1 MFTIEVLV
9 FLAIRKRFPDLYS
22 TVLDRLDSTST
33 TWRGYIAINL
43 LRFER
48 RREHLDR
55 YFFRRYLRSL
65 LLIFA
70 PASLLIT
77 PILVPLNY
85 THGKMAVRGVS
96 GLDALGWSNVGLDQ
110 ADRYWVHL
118 VLALLFTAH
127 ICWVIWSEL
136 GFYVAARR
144 QAPSATLRTVLFDS
158 IPDDWMSEKILTS
171 QLQIFPGQITA
182 VSFNRDY
189 STVSRLAARRE
200 RLAAALEAA
209 ETANLRKAF
218 RAGIQKQTRR
228 SSTTKTR
235 RSLDCQSWRLLNLLT
250 WLRFE
255 KVDTALLCREELR
268 ETGETMD
275 FYRKT
280 RSEFPPLRYAFVTFA
295 NPLAAHIACQTVIHT
310 SAGYMTPR
318 TMPLSVDDVVWS
330 NTDITWRDRTLRTV
344 LSNALTL
351 MTAIACVVPV
361 ALAGL
366 LSQIIYIT
374 QAVSWLSWISELP
387 ESFLGLLQGVLP
399 PVLVAV
405 LVRGFVFVV
414 EYLVRK
420 QGICSKSQIDL
431 KIQDYYFCFLF
442 VQVTLVVSLAA
453 GLTAIANEI
462 ARGASLA
469 ATLAKNLPK
478 ASNYFLSYLLLQA
491 LSLSAGSLLRT
502 DRLLGKFVLGP
513 MFDKSVTQMVV
524 RRRGPDLQW
533 GTFVP
538 VFTNLSCIGLLY
550 AIISP
555 IILPFQVL
563 TIGLFWVI
571 YSHSRVLLTEH
582 DHGGLFYPKALK
594 HLLASLYLMQVCLA
608 ALFFLVRDSQGSAR
622 CIGQACVMVLATG
635 LTAVYHR
642 LLCRAFNPL
651 LSFSPT
657 ALKDALAQDTPAEDA
672 TPSPPFLHEA
682 LTSTP
687 VVRIPSDDHGLGSA
701 RALQLR
707 EELKGVTVSATDAV
721 VTASAIRSSDLG
733 MIPYQNGDVEVRI
746 QHARFLVS
754 ASVMSQLSPEFHK
767 LFTTRHGLLRESIE
781 LPDEDPVAFHL
792 VCQSAHGSFIP
803 QAHISLETLVNMA
816 EAIRRYKIPA
826 TSRVHNTV
834 AFSFIV
840 QTLRPETLSTV
851 KLVTLFRVAK
861 VLGSA
866 KYEQLIR
873 DVFLLHPLQLEALP
887 TEQTAGGRD
896 AECVLLLANLMLRG
910 AACRAEVASTLLSPP
925 GSDETLHLQEK
936 SDVAVWILKD
946 SPSLQEIETRL
957 RSMRS
962 AVDLQ
967 REQLL
972 GASGAIKEATA
983 DIHRYVRT
991 TMEDTREME
1000 DDGADDVVKLDVC
1013 YGLKRLEIQVAED
1026 RQVSENSVDVDDL
1039 DLERV
1044 SSSSTAFEDIE
1055 AYIEPVETMLGDY
1068 LDIEDDVSVA
1078 SAKTV

>member
-1 MFTIEVLV
+1 
-9 FLAIRKRFPDLYS
+9 
-22 TVLDRLDSTST
+22 
-33 TWRGYIAINL
+33 
-43 LRFER
+43 
-48 RREHLDR
+48 
-55 YFFRRYLRSL
+55 
-65 LLIFA
+65 
-70 PASLLIT
+70 
-77 PILVPLNY
+77 
-85 THGKMAVRGVS
+85 MAVRGVS

-118 VLALLFTAH
+118 VLALLFTAQV
-127 ICWVIWSEL
+127 CWVIWSEL
-136 GFYVAARR
+136 GFYVAAR
-144 QAPSATLRTVLFDS
+144 QHAPSTMLRTVLFDS

-171 QLQIFPGQITA
+171 RLQIFPGDVTA

-189 STVSRLAARRE
+189 SAVSRLAARRE
-200 RLAAALEAA
+200 RLAAALEAT
-209 ETANLRKAF
+209 ETANIRKAF
-218 RAGIQKQTRR
+218 RAGVQKQTRR

-235 RSLDCQSWRLLNLLT
+235 RSLDCQSRRLLSLLT
-250 WLRFE
+250 WLKSE
-255 KVDTALLCREELR
+255 KVDTTLFYREELR

-280 RSEFPPLRYAFVTFA
+280 RSEFPPLRSAFVTFA
-295 NPLAAHIACQTVIHT
+295 NSLAAHIACQTVIHT

-330 NTDITWRDRTLRTV
+330 NTDITWRDRILRTV
-344 LSNALTL
+344 LSNALIL

-491 LSLSAGSLLRT
+491 LSVSAGSLLRT

-594 HLLASLYLMQVCLA
+594 HLLAGLYLMQVCLA

-622 CIGQACVMVLATG
+622 CIGQACVMVLVTG

-672 TPSPPFLHEA
+672 TPAKDATPSPPFLHEA

-701 RALQLR
+701 RALQLK
-707 EELKGVTVSATDAV
+707 EELKGVTVSDTDAV
-721 VTASAIRSSDLG
+721 VTAS
-733 MIPYQNGDVEVRI
+733 
-746 QHARFLVS
+746 
-754 ASVMSQLSPEFHK
+754 
-767 LFTTRHGLLRESIE
+767 
-781 LPDEDPVAFHL
+781 
-792 VCQSAHGSFIP
+792 
-803 QAHISLETLVNMA
+803 
-816 EAIRRYKIPA
+816 
-826 TSRVHNTV
+826 
-834 AFSFIV
+834 
-840 QTLRPETLSTV
+840 
-851 KLVTLFRVAK
+851 
-861 VLGSA
+861 
-866 KYEQLIR
+866 
-873 DVFLLHPLQLEALP
+873 
-887 TEQTAGGRD
+887 
-896 AECVLLLANLMLRG
+896 
-910 AACRAEVASTLLSPP
+910 
-925 GSDETLHLQEK
+925 
-936 SDVAVWILKD
+936 
-946 SPSLQEIETRL
+946 
-957 RSMRS
+957 
-962 AVDLQ
+962 
-967 REQLL
+967 
-972 GASGAIKEATA
+972 
-983 DIHRYVRT
+983 
-991 TMEDTREME
+991 
-1000 DDGADDVVKLDVC
+1000 
-1013 YGLKRLEIQVAED
+1013 
-1026 RQVSENSVDVDDL
+1026 
-1039 DLERV
+1039 
-1044 SSSSTAFEDIE
+1044 
-1055 AYIEPVETMLGDY
+1055 
-1068 LDIEDDVSVA
+1068 
-1078 SAKTV
+1078 

>member
-1 MFTIEVLV
+1 
-9 FLAIRKRFPDLYS
+9 
-22 TVLDRLDSTST
+22 
-33 TWRGYIAINL
+33 
-43 LRFER
+43 
-48 RREHLDR
+48 
-55 YFFRRYLRSL
+55 
-65 LLIFA
+65 
-70 PASLLIT
+70 
-77 PILVPLNY
+77 
-85 THGKMAVRGVS
+85 MAVRGVS

-127 ICWVIWSEL
+127 VCWVIWSEL

-144 QAPSATLRTVLFDS
+144 QAPSTMLRTVLFDS

-189 STVSRLAARRE
+189 SAVSRLAARRE

-218 RAGIQKQTRR
+218 RAGVQKRARR
-228 SSTTKTR
+228 SSPTKTR
-235 RSLDCQSWRLLNLLT
+235 RSLDCQSRRLLNLLT

-280 RSEFPPLRYAFVTFA
+280 RSEFPPLRSAFVTFA

-344 LSNALTL
+344 LSNALIL
-351 MTAIACVVPV
+351 ITAIACVVPV

-366 LSQIIYIT
+366 FSQIIYIT

-462 ARGASLA
+462 AWGASLA

-491 LSLSAGSLLRT
+491 LSVSAGSLLRT
-502 DRLLGKFVLGP
+502 DRLLGKFALGP
-513 MFDKSVTQMVV
+513 MFDKSVTQMVM

-571 YSHSRVLLTEH
+571 YSHSRVLLTKH

-594 HLLASLYLMQVCLA
+594 HLLAGLYLMQVCLA
-608 ALFFLVRDSQGSAR
+608 ALFFLVRDSQGRAR

-642 LLCRAFNPL
+642 LLFRAFNPL

-657 ALKDALAQDTPAEDA
+657 ALKDALTQDTPAEDATPAKDA

-707 EELKGVTVSATDAV
+707 EELKGVTVSDTDAV
-721 VTASAIRSSDLG
+721 VTASG
-733 MIPYQNGDVEVRI
+733 
-746 QHARFLVS
+746 
-754 ASVMSQLSPEFHK
+754 K
-767 LFTTRHGLLRESIE
+767 IE
-781 LPDEDPVAFHL
+781 L
-792 VCQSAHGSFIP
+792 
-803 QAHISLETLVNMA
+803 
-816 EAIRRYKIPA
+816 R
-826 TSRVHNTV
+826 
-834 AFSFIV
+834 
-840 QTLRPETLSTV
+840 
-851 KLVTLFRVAK
+851 
-861 VLGSA
+861 
-866 KYEQLIR
+866 
-873 DVFLLHPLQLEALP
+873 
-887 TEQTAGGRD
+887 
-896 AECVLLLANLMLRG
+896 
-910 AACRAEVASTLLSPP
+910 
-925 GSDETLHLQEK
+925 
-936 SDVAVWILKD
+936 
-946 SPSLQEIETRL
+946 
-957 RSMRS
+957 
-962 AVDLQ
+962 
-967 REQLL
+967 
-972 GASGAIKEATA
+972 
-983 DIHRYVRT
+983 
-991 TMEDTREME
+991 
-1000 DDGADDVVKLDVC
+1000 
-1013 YGLKRLEIQVAED
+1013 
-1026 RQVSENSVDVDDL
+1026 
-1039 DLERV
+1039 
-1044 SSSSTAFEDIE
+1044 
-1055 AYIEPVETMLGDY
+1055 
-1068 LDIEDDVSVA
+1068 
-1078 SAKTV
+1078 

>member
-1 MFTIEVLV
+1 
-9 FLAIRKRFPDLYS
+9 
-22 TVLDRLDSTST
+22 
-33 TWRGYIAINL
+33 
-43 LRFER
+43 
-48 RREHLDR
+48 
-55 YFFRRYLRSL
+55 
-65 LLIFA
+65 
-70 PASLLIT
+70 
-77 PILVPLNY
+77 
-85 THGKMAVRGVS
+85 MAVRGVS

-110 ADRYWVHL
+110 ADRYRVHL

-127 ICWVIWSEL
+127 VYWVIWSEL

-144 QAPSATLRTVLFDS
+144 QAPGATLRTVLFES
-158 IPDDWMSEKILTS
+158 VPDDWMSENILTS

-182 VSFNRDY
+182 VSFNHDY

-228 SSTTKTR
+228 FK
-235 RSLDCQSWRLLNLLT
+235 
-250 WLRFE
+250 
-255 KVDTALLCREELR
+255 KVNTALLCREELR
-268 ETGETMD
+268 KTGETMD

-280 RSEFPPLRYAFVTFA
+280 RSEFPPLRSAFVTFA

-330 NTDITWRDRTLRTV
+330 NTDIMWRDRTLRTV
-344 LSNALTL
+344 LSNTL
-351 MTAIACVVPV
+351 ILITAIVCVVPV

-462 ARGASLA
+462 VRGASLA

-491 LSLSAGSLLRT
+491 LSLSASSLLRT

-513 MFDKSVTQMVV
+513 MFDK
-524 RRRGPDLQW
+524 
-533 GTFVP
+533 
-538 VFTNLSCIGLLY
+538 
-550 AIISP
+550 
-555 IILPFQVL
+555 
-563 TIGLFWVI
+563 
-571 YSHSRVLLTEH
+571 VLLTKH

-594 HLLASLYLMQVCLA
+594 HLLAGLYLMQVCLA

-622 CIGQACVMVLATG
+622 CIRQACVMVLATG

-657 ALKDALAQDTPAEDA
+657 ALKDALARDMSAKDALAQDTPAKDA
-672 TPSPPFLHEA
+672 TPSSPFLHEA

-701 RALQLR
+701 RALQLK
-707 EELKGVTVSATDAV
+707 EELKRVTVSDTDAV
-721 VTASAIRSSDLG
+721 VTASG
-733 MIPYQNGDVEVRI
+733 
-746 QHARFLVS
+746 
-754 ASVMSQLSPEFHK
+754 K
-767 LFTTRHGLLRESIE
+767 IE
-781 LPDEDPVAFHL
+781 L
-792 VCQSAHGSFIP
+792 
-803 QAHISLETLVNMA
+803 
-816 EAIRRYKIPA
+816 R
-826 TSRVHNTV
+826 
-834 AFSFIV
+834 
-840 QTLRPETLSTV
+840 
-851 KLVTLFRVAK
+851 
-861 VLGSA
+861 
-866 KYEQLIR
+866 
-873 DVFLLHPLQLEALP
+873 
-887 TEQTAGGRD
+887 
-896 AECVLLLANLMLRG
+896 
-910 AACRAEVASTLLSPP
+910 
-925 GSDETLHLQEK
+925 
-936 SDVAVWILKD
+936 
-946 SPSLQEIETRL
+946 
-957 RSMRS
+957 
-962 AVDLQ
+962 
-967 REQLL
+967 
-972 GASGAIKEATA
+972 
-983 DIHRYVRT
+983 
-991 TMEDTREME
+991 
-1000 DDGADDVVKLDVC
+1000 
-1013 YGLKRLEIQVAED
+1013 
-1026 RQVSENSVDVDDL
+1026 
-1039 DLERV
+1039 
-1044 SSSSTAFEDIE
+1044 
-1055 AYIEPVETMLGDY
+1055 
-1068 LDIEDDVSVA
+1068 
-1078 SAKTV
+1078 

>member
-22 TVLDRLDSTST
+22 TVPDRLDSTST
-33 TWRGYIAINL
+33 TWKEYIAINL

-48 RREHLDR
+48 RHEHLDR

-127 ICWVIWSEL
+127 VCWVIWSEL
-136 GFYVAARR
+136 GFCVAAR
-144 QAPSATLRTVLFDS
+144 QHAPSTMLRTVLFDS

-171 QLQIFPGQITA
+171 RLQIFPGDVTA

-189 STVSRLAARRE
+189 SAVSRLAARRE

-209 ETANLRKAF
+209 ETANLRKAL
-218 RAGIQKQTRR
+218 RAGVQKRTRR
-228 SSTTKTR
+228 SNTTKTR
-235 RSLDCQSWRLLNLLT
+235 RSLDCQSRRLLSLLT
-250 WLRFE
+250 WLRFKE
-255 KVDTALLCREELR
+255 VDTALLCREELR

-280 RSEFPPLRYAFVTFA
+280 RSEFPPLRSAFVTFA

-344 LSNALTL
+344 LSNALIL

-374 QAVSWLSWISELP
+374 QAVSWLGWISELP

-442 VQVTLVVSLAA
+442 
-453 GLTAIANEI
+453 I

-491 LSLSAGSLLRT
+491 LSVSAGSLLRT

-524 RRRGPDLQW
+524 HRRGPDLQW

-594 HLLASLYLMQVCLA
+594 HLLAGLYLMQVCLA
-608 ALFFLVRDSQGSAR
+608 ALFFLSVQSVAE
-622 CIGQACVMVLATG
+622 
-635 LTAVYHR
+635 
-642 LLCRAFNPL
+642 L
-651 LSFSPT
+651 LSHR
-657 ALKDALAQDTPAEDA
+657 AQGCAGPRDTPAKDA

-707 EELKGVTVSATDAV
+707 EELKGVTVSDTDAV
-721 VTASAIRSSDLG
+721 VNASAIRSSDLG

-754 ASVMSQLSPEFHK
+754 ASVMSQMSPEFHR
-767 LFTTRHGLLRESIE
+767 LFTTKHGLLRESIE

-851 KLVTLFRVAK
+851 KLVMLFRVAK

-887 TEQTAGGRD
+887 SEQAAGGWN

-925 GSDETLHLQEK
+925 GSDETLHLQGK

-972 GASGAIKEATA
+972 DASGAIKEATA

-991 TMEDTREME
+991 TMEDTRERV

-1013 YGLKRLEIQVAED
+1013 HGVKHLEIQVAED
-1026 RQVSENSVDVDDL
+1026 GQMSENSVDVDDL

-1044 SSSSTAFEDIE
+1044 SPSSTAFEDIE
-1055 AYIEPVETMLGDY
+1055 AYSEPVETLLGDY